1 MVTLFPAQPQ
11 KKRTQVSAKNTQ
23 ISAKSTQSPAR
34 VHKVGFLWSFK
45 FSNLV
50 AYHHE
55 KIWPGA
61 RGMEQTSVNACHIR
75 QSWSFTISCRLTS
88 TQGGNWLEVYYTL
101 KEPKSWYCIVQLL
114 INSSY
119 GSKIRTYI
127 GDHAPSIDVL
137 AGGSH
142 LRKRPVLLWSV
153 QFWLESF
160 RLALKCSKR
169 PKRIEMPNVQ
179 KLLHFQGFRWYI
191 SI

>member
-1 MVTLFPAQPQ
+1 MQIHAYQFFLHLSILSQILTPNLVFLWHNYIDPSWSVNELPNEIPHAICMCFGVDSILLLSIYFIHGHTFPCTTT
-11 KKRTQVSAKNTQ
+11 KNRTQISAKNTQ
-23 ISAKSTQSPAR
+23 ISAKSTQNPAR
-34 VHKVGFLWSFK
+34 VHKVGFLCSFK

-119 GSKIRTYI
+119 GSKIRT
-127 GDHAPSIDVL
+127 
-137 AGGSH
+137 
-142 LRKRPVLLWSV
+142 
-153 QFWLESF
+153 
-160 RLALKCSKR
+160 
-169 PKRIEMPNVQ
+169 
-179 KLLHFQGFRWYI
+179 
-191 SI
+191 

>member
-1 MVTLFPAQPQ
+1 MSCQMKSHMPYACVLVWIQYYCFRYISYMVTLFPAQPQ
-11 KKRTQVSAKNTQ
+11 KKRTQ
-23 ISAKSTQSPAR
+23 ISAKSTQNPAR
-34 VHKVGFLWSFK
+34 VHKVGFLCSFK

-119 GSKIRTYI
+119 GSKIRT
-127 GDHAPSIDVL
+127 
-137 AGGSH
+137 
-142 LRKRPVLLWSV
+142 
-153 QFWLESF
+153 
-160 RLALKCSKR
+160 
-169 PKRIEMPNVQ
+169 
-179 KLLHFQGFRWYI
+179 
-191 SI
+191 